1 MRKLILSVS
10 GVLTVLASA
19 GCSGGPEGV
28 AALEQDAT
36 AGDALPA
43 YVQDARINTASSR
56 LLGEADDLSFYVA
69 KPADASA
76 ASAVCVIVDR
86 GRVQDWGSGCSQSA
100 PVSLMTGGVEAMLVP
115 DGFNAGKLVD
125 EGWAQLHA
133 NLLVAGL

>member
-10 GVLTVLASA
+10 GVLAVLALA

-28 AALEQDAT
+28 GALEQDAT

-43 YVQDARINTASSR
+43 YARDAKIVPSSSR
-56 LLGEADDLSFYVA
+56 LLGEAAELKFYVA
-69 KPADASA
+69 KPANASA
-76 ASAVCVIVDR
+76 ASAVCVVVDR
-86 GRVQDWGSGCSQSA
+86 GHEQDWGSGCSQSA
-100 PVSLMTGGVEAMLVP
+100 PVSLMYGGVEAMLVP